1 MGEYN
6 QAKKSN
12 IPNNGV
18 VIGMD
23 ILLVEDDMTLFN
35 ELSNELEQWDF
46 EVHGIEDFSTV
57 LETFETLQPSIVIM
71 DVKLPKFDG
80 FYWTRKIRAISN
92 TPILF
97 LFSRDNPMDQV
108 MSMELGADD
117 YVQKPFNTSILIAK
131 LQAIYRRVY
140 QFSVDDKRVL
150 TWQEATL
157 DLSKD
162 SINKDDVQVV
172 LSKTE
177 MIILEMLVKKQGQI
191 VTRDTL
197 ITALWDD
204 EAFVSDNTLTVNV
217 NRMRKKLEEIDMQDA
232 IETKIGKGYMAHE

>member
-1 MGEYN
+1 
-6 QAKKSN
+6 
-12 IPNNGV
+12 
-18 VIGMD
+18 MD
-23 ILLVEDDMTLFN
+23 ILLVEDDMTLFK
-35 ELSNELEQWDF
+35 ELSEELEQWDF
-46 EVHGIEDFSTV
+46 QVHGISDFNDVMSK
-57 LETFETLQPSIVIM
+57 FEEVNAAIVIM
-71 DVKLPKFDG
+71 DVKLPKYDG
-80 FYWTRKIRAISN
+80 FYWTRKIREVSN

-97 LFSRDNPMDQV
+97 LSSRDNPMDQV

-117 YVQKPFNTSILIAK
+117 YVQKPFNTSVLIAK

-140 QFSVDDKRVL
+140 QFSIDEKRVL
-150 TWQEATL
+150 SWQETAL

-162 SINKDDVQVV
+162 SISKGDAQIY

-177 MIILEMLVKKQGQI
+177 MIILEMLVKKQNQI

-217 NRMRKKLEEIDMQDA
+217 NRLRKKLADIDMNDA
-232 IETKIGKGYMAHE
+232 IETKIGKGYMAHG

>member
-1 MGEYN
+1 
-6 QAKKSN
+6 
-12 IPNNGV
+12 
-18 VIGMD
+18 MD
-23 ILLVEDDMTLFN
+23 ILLVEDDMTLFK
-35 ELSNELEQWDF
+35 ELSEELEQWDF
-46 EVHGIEDFSTV
+46 NVNGIDDFNDVMTK
-57 LETFETLQPSIVIM
+57 FESVNPTIVIM
-71 DVKLPKFDG
+71 DVKLPKYDG
-80 FYWTRKIRAISN
+80 FYWTRKIREVSN

-97 LFSRDNPMDQV
+97 LSSRDNPMDQV

-117 YVQKPFNTSILIAK
+117 YVQKPFNTNVLIAK

-140 QFSVDDKRVL
+140 QFSLDEKRVL
-150 TWQEATL
+150 SWQDAIL

-162 SINKDDVQVV
+162 SINKEDHQIY

-177 MIILEMLVKKQGQI
+177 MIILEMLVKKQDQI

-217 NRMRKKLEEIDMQDA
+217 NRLRKKLADIDMNDA
-232 IETKIGKGYMAHE
+232 IETKIGKGYMAHG

>member
-1 MGEYN
+1 ME
-6 QAKKSN
+6 
-12 IPNNGV
+12 
-18 VIGMD
+18 
-23 ILLVEDDMTLFN
+23 ILLVEDDMTLFK
-35 ELSNELEQWDF
+35 ELSEELEQWDF
-46 EVHGIEDFSTV
+46 NVNGIDDFNLVIEKFQEVDPG
-57 LETFETLQPSIVIM
+57 IVIM
-71 DVKLPKFDG
+71 DVKLPKYDG
-80 FYWTRKIRAISN
+80 FYWTRKIREISN

-97 LFSRDNPMDQV
+97 LSSRDNPMDQV

-117 YVQKPFNTSILIAK
+117 YVQKPFNTNILIAK

-140 QFSVDDKRVL
+140 QFSIDEKRVI

-157 DLSKD
+157 DLTKD
-162 SINKDDVQVV
+162 SINKDDQVIY

-177 MIILEMLVKKQGQI
+177 MIILEMLVKKQDTI

-217 NRMRKKLEEIDMQDA
+217 NRLRKKLADINMKDA
-232 IETKIGKGYMAHE
+232 IETKIGKGYMAHG

>member
-1 MGEYN
+1 ME
-6 QAKKSN
+6 
-12 IPNNGV
+12 
-18 VIGMD
+18 
-23 ILLVEDDMTLFN
+23 ILLVEDDMTLFK
-35 ELSNELEQWDF
+35 ELSEELEQWDF
-46 EVHGIEDFSTV
+46 NVNGIDDFNLV
-57 LETFETLQPSIVIM
+57 IEKFQAVEPAIVIM
-71 DVKLPKFDG
+71 DVKLPKYDG
-80 FYWTRKIRAISN
+80 FYWTRKIREISN

-97 LFSRDNPMDQV
+97 LSSRDNPMDQV

-117 YVQKPFNTSILIAK
+117 YVQKPFNTNILIAK

-140 QFSVDDKRVL
+140 QFSIDEKRVI

-157 DLSKD
+157 DLTKD
-162 SINKDDVQVV
+162 SINKGDQVIY

-177 MIILEMLVKKQGQI
+177 MIILEMLVKKQDTI

-217 NRMRKKLEEIDMQDA
+217 NRLRKKLADINMKDA
-232 IETKIGKGYMAHE
+232 IETKIGKGYMAHG

>member
-1 MGEYN
+1 
-6 QAKKSN
+6 
-12 IPNNGV
+12 
-18 VIGMD
+18 MD
-23 ILLVEDDMTLFN
+23 ILLVEDDMTLFK
-35 ELSNELEQWDF
+35 ELSEELEQWDF
-46 EVHGIEDFSTV
+46 KIYGIDDFNDVMTK
-57 LETFETLQPSIVIM
+57 FETVNPTIVIM
-71 DVKLPKFDG
+71 DVKLPKYDG
-80 FYWTRKIRAISN
+80 FYWTRKIREISN

-97 LFSRDNPMDQV
+97 LSSRDNPMDHV

-140 QFSVDDKRVL
+140 QFSLEEKRIL
-150 TWQEATL
+150 TWQDATL

-162 SINKDDVQVV
+162 SISKDESQIY

-177 MIILEMLVKKQGQI
+177 MIILEMLVKKQDQI

-217 NRMRKKLEEIDMQDA
+217 NRLRKKLADIDMSNA
-232 IETKIGKGYMAHE
+232 IETKIGKGYMAHG

>member
-1 MGEYN
+1 
-6 QAKKSN
+6 
-12 IPNNGV
+12 
-18 VIGMD
+18 MD
-23 ILLVEDDMTLFN
+23 ILLVEDDMTLFK
-35 ELSNELEQWDF
+35 ELSEELEQWDVNLNGIDDFNDVMTKF
-46 EVHGIEDFSTV
+46 ESVN
-57 LETFETLQPSIVIM
+57 PAIVIM
-71 DVKLPKFDG
+71 DVKLPKYDG
-80 FYWTRKIRAISN
+80 FYWTRKIREVSN

-97 LFSRDNPMDQV
+97 LSSRDNPMDQV

-117 YVQKPFNTSILIAK
+117 YVQKPFNTNVLIAK

-140 QFSVDDKRVL
+140 QFSLDEKRVL
-150 TWQEATL
+150 SWQDAIL

-162 SINKDDVQVV
+162 SINKEDHQIY

-177 MIILEMLVKKQGQI
+177 MIILEMLVKKQDQI

-217 NRMRKKLEEIDMQDA
+217 NRLRKKLADIDMNDA
-232 IETKIGKGYMAHE
+232 IETKIGKGYMAHG

>member
-1 MGEYN
+1 
-6 QAKKSN
+6 
-12 IPNNGV
+12 
-18 VIGMD
+18 MD
-23 ILLVEDDMTLFN
+23 ILLVEDDMTLFK
-35 ELSNELEQWDF
+35 ELSEELEQWDF
-46 EVHGIEDFSTV
+46 QVHGISDFNDVMSK
-57 LETFETLQPSIVIM
+57 FEAVNAAIVIM
-71 DVKLPKFDG
+71 DVKLPKYDG
-80 FYWTRKIRAISN
+80 FYWTRKIREVSN

-97 LFSRDNPMDQV
+97 LSSRDNPMDQV

-117 YVQKPFNTSILIAK
+117 YVQKPFNTSVLIAK

-140 QFSVDDKRVL
+140 QFSIEEKRVL
-150 TWQEATL
+150 SWQETTL

-162 SINKDDVQVV
+162 SISKGDDQIY

-177 MIILEMLVKKQGQI
+177 MVILEMLVKKQNQI

-217 NRMRKKLEEIDMQDA
+217 NRLRKKLADIDMNDA
-232 IETKIGKGYMAHE
+232 IETKIGKGYMAHG

>member
-1 MGEYN
+1 
-6 QAKKSN
+6 
-12 IPNNGV
+12 
-18 VIGMD
+18 MD
-23 ILLVEDDMTLFN
+23 ILLVEDDMTLFK
-35 ELSNELEQWDF
+35 ELSEELEQWDF
-46 EVHGIEDFSTV
+46 KIYGIDDFNDV
-57 LETFETLQPSIVIM
+57 LAKFEAVNPAIVIM
-71 DVKLPKFDG
+71 DVKLPKYDG
-80 FYWTRKIRAISN
+80 FYWTRKIRETSN

-97 LFSRDNPMDQV
+97 LSSRDNPMDHV

-140 QFSVDDKRVL
+140 QFSLEEKRVL
-150 TWQEATL
+150 TWQDATL

-162 SINKDDVQVV
+162 SINKNEAQIY

-177 MIILEMLVKKQGQI
+177 IIILEMLVKKQDQI

-217 NRMRKKLEEIDMQDA
+217 NRLRKKLADIGMSDA
-232 IETKIGKGYMAHE
+232 IETKIGKGYMAHG

>member
-1 MGEYN
+1 
-6 QAKKSN
+6 
-12 IPNNGV
+12 
-18 VIGMD
+18 MD
-23 ILLVEDDMTLFN
+23 ILLVEDDMTLFK
-35 ELSNELEQWDF
+35 ELSEELEQWDF
-46 EVHGIEDFSTV
+46 QVHGISDFNDVMSK
-57 LETFETLQPSIVIM
+57 FEAVNAAIVIM
-71 DVKLPKFDG
+71 DVKLPKYDG
-80 FYWTRKIRAISN
+80 FYWTRKIREVSN

-97 LFSRDNPMDQV
+97 LSSRDNPMDQV

-117 YVQKPFNTSILIAK
+117 YVQKPFNTSVLIAK

-140 QFSVDDKRVL
+140 QFSIEEKRVL
-150 TWQEATL
+150 SWQETTL

-162 SINKDDVQVV
+162 SISKGDAQIY

-177 MIILEMLVKKQGQI
+177 MVILEMLVKRQNQI

-217 NRMRKKLEEIDMQDA
+217 NRLRKKLADIDMNDA
-232 IETKIGKGYMAHE
+232 IETKIGKGYMAHG

>member
-1 MGEYN
+1 ME
-6 QAKKSN
+6 
-12 IPNNGV
+12 
-18 VIGMD
+18 
-23 ILLVEDDMTLFN
+23 ILLVEDDMTLFK
-35 ELSNELEQWDF
+35 ELSEELEQWDF
-46 EVHGIEDFSTV
+46 NVNGVEDFNLV
-57 LETFETLQPSIVIM
+57 MDKFNEVDPAIVIM
-71 DVKLPKFDG
+71 DIKLPKYDG
-80 FYWTRKIRAISN
+80 FYWTRKIREISN

-97 LFSRDNPMDQV
+97 LSSRDNPMDQV

-117 YVQKPFNTSILIAK
+117 YVQKPFNTNVLIAK

-140 QFSVDDKRVL
+140 QFSLDEKRVI

-157 DLSKD
+157 DLTKD
-162 SINKDDVQVV
+162 SISREDKVIY

-177 MIILEMLVKKQGQI
+177 MIILEMLVKKQDTI

-217 NRMRKKLEEIDMQDA
+217 NRLRKKLSDIDMKDA
-232 IETKIGKGYMAHE
+232 IETKIGKGYMAHG

>member
-1 MGEYN
+1 ME
-6 QAKKSN
+6 
-12 IPNNGV
+12 
-18 VIGMD
+18 
-23 ILLVEDDMTLFN
+23 ILLVEDDMTLFK
-35 ELSNELEQWDF
+35 ELSEELEQWDF
-46 EVHGIEDFSTV
+46 NVNGIDDFNLV
-57 LETFETLQPSIVIM
+57 IEKFQAVDPAIVIM
-71 DVKLPKFDG
+71 DVKLPKYDG
-80 FYWTRKIRAISN
+80 FYWTRKIREISN

-97 LFSRDNPMDQV
+97 LSSRDNPMDQV

-117 YVQKPFNTSILIAK
+117 YVQKPFNTNILIAK

-140 QFSVDDKRVL
+140 QFSIDEKRVI

-157 DLSKD
+157 DLTKEC
-162 SINKDDVQVV
+162 INKGDQVIY

-177 MIILEMLVKKQGQI
+177 MIILEMLVKKQDTI

-217 NRMRKKLEEIDMQDA
+217 NRLRKKLADINMKDA
-232 IETKIGKGYMAHE
+232 IETKIGKGYMAHG